1 MSWVKYIV
9 EVKFALCVLV
19 FYFIDTEI
27 YPRKSWRIKFVLIL
41 NVANQEHERQ
51 NFTVK
56 NIVRSI
62 SNTNDEGSLMMNES
76 TEENIIR
83 IKILALLRNGRENIC
98 FCLLSWRICLKT
110 RNKNTAHK
118 TKQNVRLL
126 ENFLKQRTKTG
137 KLKVFQP
144 SACTKDGIKDEPAS
158 LQSLIA
164 GTLQAQP
171 FLTYICSPPSTQNR
185 DEEALLAG

>member
-1 MSWVKYIV
+1 M
-9 EVKFALCVLV
+9 
-19 FYFIDTEI
+19 
-27 YPRKSWRIKFVLIL
+27 LIL

-98 FCLLSWRICLKT
+98 FCLLS
-110 RNKNTAHK
+110 
-118 TKQNVRLL
+118 
-126 ENFLKQRTKTG
+126 
-137 KLKVFQP
+137 
-144 SACTKDGIKDEPAS
+144 
-158 LQSLIA
+158 
-164 GTLQAQP
+164 
-171 FLTYICSPPSTQNR
+171 
-185 DEEALLAG
+185 